1 LKRSLAVTVFGQK
14 ISLKSD
20 ADESYVQQL
29 VECVDGRMRELS
41 NRSQKAG
48 LQEVAMLAALQLA
61 DDLFREQRRRVDL
74 RRKVRA
80 QAQRLM
86 EQLGGPTGTEMQD
99 S

>member
-1 LKRSLAVTVFGQK
+1 MKRSLAVTVFGQK

-20 ADESYVQQL
+20 ADDSYVQQL

-61 DDLFREQRRRVDL
+61 DDLFREQRRRVEL
-74 RRKVRA
+74 RRKVRVK
-80 QAQRLM
+80 AQRLLS
-86 EQLGGPTGTEMQD
+86 QLAGPAGTEMQD